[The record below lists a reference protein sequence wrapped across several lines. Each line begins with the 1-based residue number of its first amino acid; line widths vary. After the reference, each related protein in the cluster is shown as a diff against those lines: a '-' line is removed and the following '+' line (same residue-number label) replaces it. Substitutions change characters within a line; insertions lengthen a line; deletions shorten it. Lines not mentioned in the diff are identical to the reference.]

1 MILLVAQSTNNNWP
15 WIGNL
20 ISGVFVVVGALITY
34 WSTHRTLRTQREI
47 AEYQVTNSKEVNQAQ
62 MNEKLI
68 LENRVAWDN
77 ETRELVSKLIG
88 QFFSVNHVIDKAK
101 LVKEKFKMADD
112 SGIPVKQRRE
122 LLSISEAEK
131 DDLKSGMKKIDETV
145 ETTALIRLHLFED
158 TPNEQRLWDKINDVE
173 QYMTKLEKIP
183 SSELNELTEIA
194 RIYFQGNW
202 ERSMMMND
210 SDNTVA
216 HV

>member
-1 MILLVAQSTNNNWP
+1 MMLLVLQAGNSDWT
-15 WIGNL
+15 WIG
-20 ISGVFVVVGALITY
+20 SGCFVIIGALIAYLGTR
-34 WSTHRTLRTQREI
+34 RTLKMQREI
-47 AEYQVTNSKEVNQAQ
+47 TEQQIKSTKEVNQAQ

-101 LVKEKFKMADD
+101 LVKEKFKMAAD
-112 SGIPVKQRRE
+112 SGIPVEQRRE

-173 QYMTKLEKIP
+173 QHMTKLEKIP

>member
-1 MILLVAQSTNNNWP
+1 MILLVAQSANNNWP

-20 ISGVFVVVGALITY
+20 ISGVFVVVGALIAY

-88 QFFSVNHVIDKAK
+88 QFFSVNHIIDKAK

-131 DDLKSGMKKIDETV
+131 DDLKIRDE
-145 ETTALIRLHLFED
+145 ED
-158 TPNEQRLWDKINDVE
+158 
-173 QYMTKLEKIP
+173 
-183 SSELNELTEIA
+183 
-194 RIYFQGNW
+194 
-202 ERSMMMND
+202 
-210 SDNTVA
+210 
-216 HV
+216 